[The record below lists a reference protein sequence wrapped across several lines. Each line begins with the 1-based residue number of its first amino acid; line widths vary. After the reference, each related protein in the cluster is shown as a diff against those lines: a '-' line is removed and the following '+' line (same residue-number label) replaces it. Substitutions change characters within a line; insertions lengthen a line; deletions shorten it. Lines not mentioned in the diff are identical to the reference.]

1 MGERS
6 QDEPCE
12 GLPPARAQRVAAL
25 PMAAWLRIYA
35 DPFRD
40 PNLRGVTRTLAE
52 GDAES
57 IRAYRIVTRRRRREL

>member
-1 MGERS
+1 
-6 QDEPCE
+6 
-12 GLPPARAQRVAAL
+12 
-25 PMAAWLRIYA
+25 MAAWLRIYA
-35 DPFRD
+35 DPFRG